1 MSSLKSPFRIGP
13 DVVMPADGGFSL
25 GAFIDST
32 EGGEGNIAR
41 VVECRV
47 CVARERLGRPAKVP
61 VGLV

>member
-41 VVECRV
+41 VVECRLLSLIHDRR
-47 CVARERLGRPAKVP
+47 ARRNR
-61 VGLV
+61 